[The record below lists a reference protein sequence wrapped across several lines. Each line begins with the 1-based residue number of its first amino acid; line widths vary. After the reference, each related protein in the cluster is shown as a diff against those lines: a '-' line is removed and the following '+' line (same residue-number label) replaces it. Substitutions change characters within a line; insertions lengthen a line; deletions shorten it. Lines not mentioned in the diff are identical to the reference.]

1 MYASKPEDKEDWLM
15 KKLIAVM
22 CLLTSFILVNGNAF
36 NAYAHVQLPPSEVM
50 KANMQDVDDIV
61 AAYDKIEKALAN
73 EDLEAIMAFYADDY
87 MHQGITKNQIRGL
100 WANIFSNFDNLN
112 SAHIFSAV
120 VARDNEAAVTCTGT
134 LLGIPK
140 VSKDK
145 AYVAVDK
152 WVNVKHYLSKK
163 DGTWKIVG
171 GASHWL
177 VEPMVKYGED
187 AKYQLEFHP
196 LF

>member
-1 MYASKPEDKEDWLM
+1 M
-15 KKLIAVM
+15 KKLIFM
-22 CLLTSFILVNGNAF
+22 LSLLTGINMVSGTAHT
-36 NAYAHVQLPPSEVM
+36 AYAHVQLPPSEVI
-50 KANMQDVDDIV
+50 KANEKDVDDIV
-61 AAYDKIEKALAN
+61 AVYDRLEKALAA
-73 EDLEAIMAFYADDY
+73 EDIEAIMSFYADDY
-87 MHQGITKNQIRGL
+87 AHQGITKSQIRGL
-100 WANIFSNFDNLN
+100 WANIFKNFDNLN

-120 VARDNEAAVTCTGT
+120 VARENEAAVTCTGT

-140 VSKDK
+140 DSKDK

-163 DGTWKIVG
+163 SGQWQIVG

-187 AKYQLEFHP
+187 VKYQLEFHP